1 MIVTDG
7 IPAAV
12 YEYKRAKID
21 EDRHIDIYPFDE
33 ELSAILRMIKNAP
46 SYMKPQLVQA
56 AIAHI
61 QRRNKEPPPKTEG
74 E

>member
-21 EDRHIDIYPFDE
+21 EDRHIDIYRADGGYGVLIYNGADITHLGLTDE
-33 ELSAILRMIKNAP
+33 
-46 SYMKPQLVQA
+46 A
-56 AIAHI
+56 AKALW
-61 QRRNKEPPPKTEG
+61 TGLGMWLEG
-74 E
+74 